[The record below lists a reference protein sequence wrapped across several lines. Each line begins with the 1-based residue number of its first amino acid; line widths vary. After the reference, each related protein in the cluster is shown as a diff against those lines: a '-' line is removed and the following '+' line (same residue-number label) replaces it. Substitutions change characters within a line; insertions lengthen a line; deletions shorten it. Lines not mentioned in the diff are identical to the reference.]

1 MVVQFPQFF
10 QKSTHHTCKI
20 RDMKNESLQRNI
32 SWLIFLQRKLYH
44 LPARNEEFNWIIL
57 IVQTCVAGPEQ

>member
-1 MVVQFPQFF
+1 
-10 QKSTHHTCKI
+10 
-20 RDMKNESLQRNI
+20 MKNERLQRNI
-32 SWLIFLQRKLYH
+32 SWLIFLQGKLYH